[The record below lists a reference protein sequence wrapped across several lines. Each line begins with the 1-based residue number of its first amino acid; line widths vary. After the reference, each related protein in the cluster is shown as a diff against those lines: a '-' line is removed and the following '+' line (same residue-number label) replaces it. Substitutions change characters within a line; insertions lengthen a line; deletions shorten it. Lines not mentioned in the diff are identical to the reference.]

1 MRREQLADA
10 LFEQFGHNTVYTVA
24 GNERKTSTT
33 VGYHVTGKAT
43 YPANMGSILAAC
55 EHLLKVHLVEG
66 VRALDE
72 TAITKDGL
80 VNLHNVSSNLL
91 EEIVLCY
98 FSLGGYESAEQFAL
112 ELCALIGPGYAV
124 RAGRKIQ
131 KLAGLQ
137 VIEGQFAMNGQTVEL
152 ALSEDKGPI
161 IVRL

>member
-1 MRREQLADA
+1 MKREELAEA
-10 LFEQFGHNTVYTVA
+10 LYEQFGHNIVYTIA

-33 VGYHVTGKAT
+33 VGYHIASKAT

-72 TAITKDGL
+72 TAITKDDK
-80 VNLHNVSSNLL
+80 VNLHAVSSNLL

-98 FSLGGYESAEQFAL
+98 FSLGGYESAEDFAL

-137 VIEGQFAMNGQTVEL
+137 VIEGQFVMNNQTVEL

-161 IVRL
+161 IVKL